1 MALRYCLR
9 LRDTRL
15 EKTPAALEAAVKT
28 IGSGAVGWRFLRVS
42 DFTRGDAA
50 NGVHDQAMVQ
60 LAFDDAAAVKNF
72 VEKARPWIDRHD
84 DLPFGRDPRL
94 FFADAWDPF
103 GADGGIFGT
112 RAMAHDLI
120 GRSGLPAEARGAGVN
135 VVIVD
140 MGLGAEQLRADRRRF
155 GSSDVAQGFELAGW
169 SRDQLT
175 ADGHPGKGGKTSGT
189 LAGQFASEH
198 AHMVARSV
206 LALAPEAR
214 IWDVPLVADEVVPP
228 SLSVAAGLLDRVRKH
243 VEACRDTNEPWIIVN
258 AWGLMNSA
266 DFGHEDF
273 DYGDNP
279 DHVTFAAIPGLEAAG
294 VDLLFAAMNC
304 GEPCPDSRCGPNDRG
319 PGRSI
324 MGLNAHPCVLTVG
337 AVRTDGL
344 PVAVSSQGPGRLA
357 GRWKASKAAQ
367 GLKPADEYAQAAY
380 EKPDIAA
387 PSHFTEDDDDAQTSR
402 GSSAAIGVA
411 AGVVAALRS
420 IEAYRRVTPA
430 AMRRALRAG
439 AGARWDPRIGYGI
452 LNVPRTI
459 AELNRALNSARAASA
474 TT

>member
-1 MALRYCLR
+1 MATWRVMALIDTYQLSDRY
-9 LRDTRL
+9 LRDDGRVFL
-15 EKTPAALEAAVKT
+15 SGSQALA
-28 IGSGAVGWRFLRVS
+28 RFPL
-42 DFTRGDAA
+42 
-50 NGVHDQAMVQ
+50 
-60 LAFDDAAAVKNF
+60 
-72 VEKARPWIDRHD
+72 
-84 DLPFGRDPRL
+84 
-94 FFADAWDPF
+94 
-103 GADGGIFGT
+103 
-112 RAMAHDLI
+112 
-120 GRSGLPAEARGAGVN
+120 
-135 VVIVD
+135 
-140 MGLGAEQLRADRRRF
+140 EQLRADRRRF
-155 GSSDVAQGFELAGW
+155 GSSDNAQQFKLTGW
-169 SRDQLT
+169 SRDQLA
-175 ADGHPGKGGKTSGT
+175 ADGHPVERAETFGT

-367 GLKPADEYAQAAY
+367 GLKPADEYA
-380 EKPDIAA
+380 P
-387 PSHFTEDDDDAQTSR
+387 PSAS
-402 GSSAAIGVA
+402 
-411 AGVVAALRS
+411 L
-420 IEAYRRVTPA
+420 PA
-430 AMRRALRAG
+430 AR
-439 AGARWDPRIGYGI
+439 
-452 LNVPRTI
+452 
-459 AELNRALNSARAASA
+459 SASRAASPTPPA
-474 TT
+474 RGTSASTTRARSTSPARSPPRASPSSTPSTSAARAR